1 MTGGMKVIVSVCTRP
16 VRDDGKSSA
25 RGCVGSLIIA
35 GRYDYQRLRG
45 R

>member
-1 MTGGMKVIVSVCTRP
+1 MTGGMKVVVSVCTRP

-25 RGCVGSLIIA
+25 RGCVGGLIIVR
-35 GRYDYQRLRG
+35 RYDFQRLRG